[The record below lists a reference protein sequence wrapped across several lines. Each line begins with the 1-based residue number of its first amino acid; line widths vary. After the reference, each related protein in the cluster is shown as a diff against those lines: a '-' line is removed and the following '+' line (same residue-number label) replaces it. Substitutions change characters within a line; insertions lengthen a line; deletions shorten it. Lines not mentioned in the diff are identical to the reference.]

1 MWRRIFVN
9 LVLAFVVLPGILILR
24 DYIRIV
30 IYHDHRFFTGTF
42 WAYFHAMRKMVFI
55 VMPLVLLLA
64 ILLPYNIIVMYYS
77 KKRKSSFFFKF
88 RIFLCIALL
97 ISFYFY
103 SLAFNPSLGATY
115 YLGVFAIIAL
125 CSLLCVFA
133 IHYLVYRKTL
143 LHI

>member
-88 RIFLCIALL
+88 RIFLCIAFL

-103 SLAFNPSLGATY
+103 SLAFNPSLDATY